1 MPVGTIGSR
10 AWVGVAVTGG
20 SVAMPPPMAGALMAG
35 VSVMLARPLVV
46 TAWALVG
53 MTRTRLDGAP
63 PPTAETLM
71 QAALAVTARTPQ
83 ARMLLVVTA
92 E

>member
-10 AWVGVAVTGG
+10 TWVGVAVTGG
-20 SVAMPPPMAGALMAG
+20 PMAMLLVMAGAL
-35 VSVMLARPLVV
+35 
-46 TAWALVG
+46 
-53 MTRTRLDGAP
+53 

-71 QAALAVTARTPQ
+71 LAALAVTARTVR

-92 E
+92 G